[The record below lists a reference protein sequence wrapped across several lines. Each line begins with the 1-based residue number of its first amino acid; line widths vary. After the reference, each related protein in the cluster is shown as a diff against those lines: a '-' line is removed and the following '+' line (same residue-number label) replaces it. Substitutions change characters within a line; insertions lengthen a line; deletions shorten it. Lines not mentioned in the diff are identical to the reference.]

1 MYTKNT
7 INSLI
12 NKGLNF
18 SVATARALDPTLKML
33 DGMKLS
39 IPIILLNGVL
49 IYDTNSKEY
58 IKVNRIEPQHVETI
72 INTISKYNITGFMY
86 ELKNNGDFL
95 TYHDTAKNV
104 EIPKYILD
112 RINKYKSIQ
121 PPNGLIDVS
130 KENIVY
136 FTLIDTPENLHP
148 IYEFVSKISGLKQE
162 FYKNVYNP
170 DFWFLEIFSEHSSKK
185 LAVEFL
191 KKQYLFSQVVGF
203 GDNNNDIPLFE
214 SCNIKVAVSNATQN
228 LKEIADYICESNDDD
243 GVTKWLEQHFV
254 D

>member
-1 MYTKNT
+1 M
-7 INSLI
+7 
-12 NKGLNF
+12 
-18 SVATARALDPTLKML
+18 
-33 DGMKLS
+33 
-39 IPIILLNGVL
+39 
-49 IYDTNSKEY
+49 
-58 IKVNRIEPQHVETI
+58 
-72 INTISKYNITGFMY
+72 
-86 ELKNNGDFL
+86 
-95 TYHDTAKNV
+95 
-104 EIPKYILD
+104 
-112 RINKYKSIQ
+112 
-121 PPNGLIDVS
+121 
-130 KENIVY
+130 
-136 FTLIDTPENLHP
+136 
-148 IYEFVSKISGLKQE
+148 
-162 FYKNVYNP
+162 YNP